1 MKTLT
6 KEQVGKMGAYKV
18 DEVLQHFI
26 VAALWST
33 TDDEGEP
40 LQNNYSYGDIPGSE
54 LDKLRNLIVEFIEQN
69 QKTLKKYNITAEALG
84 HDLFLDS
91 QGHGAGFWDR
101 GYGDDGA
108 TLSESASKIF
118 ASDQP
123 YIGDDKKIY
132 F

>member
-1 MKTLT
+1 MT
-6 KEQVGKMGAYKV
+6 KEQVGKIGAYKV

-26 VAALWST
+26 VAALWT
-33 TDDEGEP
+33 TNDDEDEP
-40 LQNNYSYGDIPGSE
+40 LKTNYFYDDIPESE

-69 QKTLKKYNITAEALG
+69 QKTLKKHNITAEALG

-91 QGHGAGFWDR
+91 QGSGVGFRDR
-101 GYGDDGA
+101 GYGNDGA
-108 TLSESASKIF
+108 TLSKSASKIF